1 MNINLFKIILHK
13 DLFNSFKAQ
22 IHSKID
28 LIIIRLLVLEKIVV
42 KKEKIKK
49 KKTKITG
56 KTVKKVYGR
65 VKMFLRKINSITID
79 IYFHLK

>member
-1 MNINLFKIILHK
+1 M
-13 DLFNSFKAQ
+13 
-22 IHSKID
+22 D

-65 VKMFLRKINSITID
+65 VKLFLRKINSITID
-79 IYFHLK
+79 ICHKSIILELLFQNHQ

>member
-1 MNINLFKIILHK
+1 M
-13 DLFNSFKAQ
+13 
-22 IHSKID
+22 D

-56 KTVKKVYGR
+56 KTVKKVYGT
-65 VKMFLRKINSITID
+65 VKMYLRKINSIIID
-79 IYFHLK
+79 IAWKNETY